1 MDTSL
6 IGLFCIVDDFCQVF
20 LPHWKASLLE
30 HQDKQRNKPSRMS
43 TSEIMTIMIY
53 FHQSHYRNFK
63 HYYQREVQ
71 GHLKKYFPKAVSYNR
86 FVELMPTILLPLC
99 FLLPLKEKH
108 LRESILLI
116 QSYYESV
123 IINAVIK
130 IESLKDWL
138 KNVVQRWAGSMA
150 LSFI

>member
-1 MDTSL
+1 
-6 IGLFCIVDDFCQVF
+6 
-20 LPHWKASLLE
+20 
-30 HQDKQRNKPSRMS
+30 MS

-99 FLLPLKEKH
+99 FLLPPKEKH
-108 LRESILLI
+108 RRESILSI
-116 QSYYESV
+116 QPYCESV
-123 IINAVIK
+123 IINVVTK

-150 LSFI
+150 LSSI